1 MDVKGHDTRPMV
13 TVFVPFNVIPLP
25 TYLPPFSCLFI
36 APNACQ
42 DYNHLMNDKHLLH
55 FEAQLERLIEGVF
68 SGIFRRRLNAHDIA
82 LKLARAMESALRTAR
97 DEDNRPIAP
106 DQYTVSLHPDTFK
119 QLTRYRPDMPN
130 QLAQHLIE
138 LASQSGYRL
147 IKPPTVRL
155 LAHPGIG
162 VDDTDIHA
170 EHSEETNAGTAAM
183 QPIKLTTDPLRPQN
197 PQLVINGERI
207 VPLDQSIVNIGRGD
221 NNDIVVFDSYV
232 SRHHIQLRLRG
243 GTYMLFDVQSKSGTL
258 VNNVTVTEHRLQP
271 GDVIQIGGTRIVYT
285 TELPPDSLDNSHT
298 DIFNRTD
305 FL

>member
-1 MDVKGHDTRPMV
+1 
-13 TVFVPFNVIPLP
+13 
-25 TYLPPFSCLFI
+25 
-36 APNACQ
+36 
-42 DYNHLMNDKHLLH
+42 MNDKHLLH

-68 SGIFRRRLNAHDIA
+68 AGIFRRRLNAHDIA
-82 LKLARAMESALRTAR
+82 LKLARGMESSLRTAR
-97 DEDNRPIAP
+97 DEDSRPIAP
-106 DQYTVSLHPDTFK
+106 DQYTVSLHLETYK
-119 QLTRYRPDMPN
+119 QLIRQRPDIPI

-155 LAHPGIG
+155 MADPSIG
-162 VDDTDIHA
+162 TDDIDVQA
-170 EHSEETNAGTAAM
+170 EHTEETGAGTAAM
-183 QPIKLTTDPLRPQN
+183 QPVRLATEPLRPQN

-221 NNDIVVFDSYV
+221 TNEIVVFDAYV

-271 GDVIQIGGTRIVYT
+271 GDVIQIGSTRMVYT
-285 TELPPDSLDNSHT
+285 TELPSDSADNSHT
-298 DIFNRTD
+298 DIFNRAD